1 MFLSPYFTKQDQS
14 VFISAQQASDFAKK
28 VAGDFNPIH
37 DVGAKRFCVP
47 GDLLFALVLTEYGL
61 SQNMQFKF
69 AGMVGDNVEL
79 HVDKSVGDKFSICDT
94 KGKEYLH
101 IERQGEVCKCD
112 VQTAA
117 FIKSYVAFSGL
128 NFIHVLVP
136 MMKQYKVMINPDR
149 PLVIYESMSFHLDS
163 YDFEDISLHLI
174 DQQLLINGKRGDVTL
189 SFELRHNER
198 AIGTGKKT
206 LVLSGLREYD
216 EDKAQQMCQNYESR
230 KVTL

>member
-28 VAGDFNPIH
+28 VAEDFNPIH

-69 AGMVGDNVEL
+69 AGMVGDRVEL
-79 HVDKSVGDKFSICDT
+79 NVDKNVADKFSLCDT

-101 IERQGEVCKCD
+101 IERQGDECQCD

-136 MMKQYKVMINPDR
+136 MMKQYKMMINPDR
-149 PLVIYESMSFHLDS
+149 PLVIYESMSFHLDHF
-163 YDFEDISLHLI
+163 DFSTISLHLI
-174 DQQLLINGKRGDVTL
+174 KQDFVIEGKRGDVTL
-189 SFELRHNER
+189 TFELQSQGQV
-198 AIGTGKKT
+198 IGSGVKT
-206 LVLSGLREYD
+206 LVLSGLREY
-216 EDKAQQMCQNYESR
+216 EQEKAQQMCDRYESR
-230 KVTL
+230 KRA

>member
-28 VAGDFNPIH
+28 VAEDFNPIH

-69 AGMVGDNVEL
+69 AGMVGDRVEL
-79 HVDKSVGDKFSICDT
+79 NVDKNVADKFSLCDT

-101 IERQGEVCKCD
+101 IERQGGECQCD

-136 MMKQYKVMINPDR
+136 MMKQYKMMINPDR
-149 PLVIYESMSFHLDS
+149 PLVIYESMSFHLDHF
-163 YDFEDISLHLI
+163 DFSTISLHLI
-174 DQQLLINGKRGDVTL
+174 KQDLTIDGKRGDVTL
-189 SFELRHNER
+189 TFELQSQGKV
-198 AIGTGKKT
+198 IGSGVKT
-206 LVLSGLREYD
+206 LVLSGLREFD
-216 EDKAQQMCQNYESR
+216 EEKAQQMCDRYESR
-230 KVTL
+230 KRA

>member
-28 VAGDFNPIH
+28 VAEDFNPIH

-79 HVDKSVGDKFSICDT
+79 HLDKSVTSKFSICDT

-128 NFIHVLVP
+128 NFIHVLMP
-136 MMKQYKVMINPDR
+136 MMKQHQVMINPDR
-149 PLVIYESMSFHLDS
+149 PLVIYESMSFHLDHF
-163 YDFEDISLHLI
+163 DFITMSLHLV
-174 DQQLLINGKRGDVTL
+174 DQTLAINGKRGDVTL
-189 SFELRHNER
+189 TFELQSEGKV
-198 AIGTGKKT
+198 IGSGVKT

-216 EDKAQQMCQNYESR
+216 DEKAQLLCDAYESR
-230 KVTL
+230 KQA

>member
-28 VAGDFNPIH
+28 VAEDFNPIH

-69 AGMVGDNVEL
+69 AGMVGDNIEL
-79 HVDKSVGDKFSICDT
+79 HLDKNVTDQFSICDT

-128 NFIHVLVP
+128 NFIHVLMP
-136 MMKQYKVMINPDR
+136 MMKQHQVMINPER
-149 PLVIYESMSFHLDS
+149 PLVIYESMSFHLDHFNFS
-163 YDFEDISLHLI
+163 TISLHLAE
-174 DQQLLINGKRGDVTL
+174 QSLAINGKRGDVTL
-189 SFELRHNER
+189 TFELHSEGKV
-198 AIGTGKKT
+198 IGSGVKT

-216 EDKAQQMCQNYESR
+216 DEKAQQMCERYESR
-230 KVTL
+230 KKS

>member
-1 MFLSPYFTKQDQS
+1 MFLSPYFSKQDQS

-28 VAGDFNPIH
+28 VAEDFNPIH

-61 SQNMQFKF
+61 SQNMKFKF

-79 HVDKSVGDKFSICDT
+79 HLDKSVDDKFSICDT
-94 KGKEYLH
+94 KDKQYLH
-101 IERQGEVCKCD
+101 IERQGEVCQCD

-136 MMKQYKVMINPDR
+136 MMKEHKMMINPDR
-149 PLVIYESMSFHLDS
+149 PLVIYDSMSFHLDHFNFS
-163 YDFEDISLHLI
+163 TISLHLI
-174 DQQLLINGKRGDVTL
+174 KQELMIEGKRGDVTL
-189 SFELRHNER
+189 TFELQSQGEV
-198 AIGTGKKT
+198 IGSGIKT

-216 EDKAQQMCQNYESR
+216 EDKALQMCHTYESR
-230 KVTL
+230 KQI

>member
-1 MFLSPYFTKQDQS
+1 MFLSPYFTQQDQS

-28 VAGDFNPIH
+28 EAEDFNPIH

-47 GDLLFALVLTEYGL
+47 GDLLFALVLTQYGL
-61 SQNMQFKF
+61 SANMKFKF

-79 HVDKSVGDKFSICDT
+79 HLDKGVTDKFSICDT

-128 NFIHVLVP
+128 NFIHVLMP
-136 MMKQYKVMINPDR
+136 MMKQHQVMINPDR
-149 PLVIYESMSFHLDS
+149 PLVIYESMSFHLDHF
-163 YDFEDISLHLI
+163 DFTTMSLHLV
-174 DQQLLINGKRGDVTL
+174 DQALVINGKRGDVTL
-189 SFELRHNER
+189 TFELQSEGKV
-198 AIGTGKKT
+198 IGSGMKT

-216 EDKAQQMCQNYESR
+216 DEKAQLLCDAYESR
-230 KVTL
+230 KQR

>member
-28 VAGDFNPIH
+28 VAEDFNPIH

-79 HVDKSVGDKFSICDT
+79 HLDKNVTDQFSICDT

-128 NFIHVLVP
+128 NFIHVLMP
-136 MMKQYKVMINPDR
+136 MMKQHQVMINPDR
-149 PLVIYESMSFHLDS
+149 PLVIYESMSFHLDHF
-163 YDFEDISLHLI
+163 DFSTMSLHLAE
-174 DQQLLINGKRGDVTL
+174 QSLVINGKRGDVTL
-189 SFELRHNER
+189 TFELHSEGKV
-198 AIGTGKKT
+198 IGSGVKT

-216 EDKAQQMCQNYESR
+216 AEKAQQMCDRYENR
-230 KVTL
+230 KKS

>member
-28 VAGDFNPIH
+28 VAEDFNPIH

-61 SQNMQFKF
+61 SPNMQFKF

-79 HVDKSVGDKFSICDT
+79 HLDKNVTDQFSICDT

-101 IERQGEVCKCD
+101 IERQGDVCKCD

-128 NFIHVLVP
+128 NFIHVLMP
-136 MMKQYKVMINPDR
+136 MMKQHQVMINPER
-149 PLVIYESMSFHLDS
+149 PLVIYESMSFHLDHF
-163 YDFEDISLHLI
+163 DFSTMSLHLAE
-174 DQQLLINGKRGDVTL
+174 QSLVINGKRGDVTL
-189 SFELRHNER
+189 TFELHSEGKV
-198 AIGTGKKT
+198 IGSGVKT

-216 EDKAQQMCQNYESR
+216 DEKAQQMCDRYENR
-230 KVTL
+230 KKS